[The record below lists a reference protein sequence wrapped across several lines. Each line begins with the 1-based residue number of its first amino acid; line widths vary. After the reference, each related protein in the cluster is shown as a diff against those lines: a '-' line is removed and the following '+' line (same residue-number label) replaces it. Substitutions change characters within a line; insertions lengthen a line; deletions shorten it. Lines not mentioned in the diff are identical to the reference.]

1 MDSLSKKTI
10 AALEQLCPGGVAQRV
25 SLAQLSQWRV
35 GGLADVIASPTSTQQ
50 VAALRRF
57 FNDAGIAHLVI
68 GQTTNLLFADEG
80 LRAPCIMIGSRM
92 SGVRMT
98 AENIHAQSGVWVP
111 NLARQAMK
119 AGLTGIEHICGIPG
133 TLGGLVCMNGGS
145 QRQGVGSSVSVVQS
159 VDSAGVIRK
168 RKLNECG
175 FSYRS
180 SVFQSNDEIVT
191 DVQLQLKRGC
201 KPLIRHEM
209 LAILSDRR
217 HKFPRRQPNCGSVFV
232 SDPALYD
239 QYGPPGRIIEYL
251 GFKGHAVGG
260 AKVSERHANFIV
272 NIGNARALDILTII
286 SEIRAATERYMGRPL
301 VSEVRYVSQ
310 DGKIRPASD
319 AI

>member
-1 MDSLSKKTI
+1 MDSLSKKNI
-10 AALEQLCPGGVAQRV
+10 AALKQLCPGGVAQRV

-57 FNDAGIAHLVI
+57 FNEAGIAHLVI

-92 SGVRMT
+92 SGVTMT
-98 AENIHAQSGVWVP
+98 AENIYAQSGVWVP

-209 LAILSDRR
+209 LEILAERR

-251 GFKGHAVGG
+251 GFKGHTVGG

>member
-1 MDSLSKKTI
+1 MDSLSKKNI

-57 FNDAGIAHLVI
+57 FNEAGIAHLVI

-80 LRAPCIMIGSRM
+80 LRSPCIMIGSRM
-92 SGVRMT
+92 SGVTMT
-98 AENIHAQSGVWVP
+98 AENIYAQSGVWVP

-209 LAILSDRR
+209 LEILAERR

-251 GFKGHAVGG
+251 GFKGHTVGG